1 MQIAAIRRL
10 LCRAALVLVVFAGPR
25 SIARAQESASQR
37 RSVTSLGDSLKR
49 AQFKQIHIFYVHGM
63 AAAGPGYSESKLLR
77 KSICQQLKDCTS
89 PEGQFDGRE
98 YADQHDFILDSP
110 PPNLFYFGEQI
121 WKSRITG
128 PPSEGWNAS
137 APFVDHWKFVRE
149 GSAQTIYLDE
159 INWWPLVFAVKC
171 REIIA
176 KDADLVGPSP
186 SFLNKCSHLE
196 PDPKIP
202 GRFVSYPWIE
212 EDDARQL
219 RGLPSRGA
227 LANRSAKNAVLD
239 WGFTDAVLA
248 VGSMRSYLLEGIR
261 QLVLKSANVA
271 PDGGRTGM
279 IGPLPNQEF
288 VIVTHSLGSYLIFSA
303 LDLPDLPPSQPKP
316 PPAEDWKLRFEKVLA
331 QTSSVYFLANQVRL
345 LELANL
351 DVSPAQNMVKD
362 LESWGRLRRK
372 YQSELAE
379 PTPNDLLPPQIVAWS
394 DPSDLLTW
402 SVPDLSTVLVKN
414 LTVKNATHW
423 FWLIENPSAAHANYV
438 TDHRIITTMLKPSK
452 PPQ

>member
-1 MQIAAIRRL
+1 MPISAHRRSL
-10 LCRAALVLVVFAGPR
+10 TRAALLLALLASPR
-25 SIARAQESASQR
+25 KATWAQEPSSQSQ
-37 RSVTSLGDSLKR
+37 SVTSLGDSLKR
-49 AQFKQIHIFYVHGM
+49 AQTKQLHIFYVHGM
-63 AAAGPGYSESKLLR
+63 AADGPGYSESKVLR
-77 KSICQQLKDCTS
+77 KTICQRLKDCNS

-98 YADQHDFILDSP
+98 YADQQDFSLDSP
-110 PPNLFYFGEQI
+110 PPNLSYLGEQI
-121 WKSRITG
+121 WKSRKSG

-137 APFVDHWKFVRE
+137 APFVDHWKFVRH
-149 GSAQTIYLDE
+149 GNAPTIYLDE

-176 KDADLVGPSP
+176 KDAELVGPSP
-186 SFLNKCSHLE
+186 AFLNRCSHLE
-196 PDPKIP
+196 PDPNTP
-202 GRFVSYPWIE
+202 GRFISYPWIE

-219 RGLPSRGA
+219 KDLPARGA
-227 LANRSAKNAVLD
+227 LINRSVKNAVLD

-271 PDGGRTGM
+271 ADGGRTGVT
-279 IGPLPNQEF
+279 GPLPNQEF

-303 LDLPDLPPSQPKP
+303 LDLPASEPDP
-316 PPAEDWKLRFEKVLA
+316 PPAQDWKLRFEEVLA
-331 QTSSVYFLANQVRL
+331 QTSSVYFLANQLRL

-351 DVSPAQNMVKD
+351 DVSPAQNMLKN

-372 YQSELAE
+372 YQSDLAA

-394 DPSDLLTW
+394 DPSDLLSW
-402 SVPDLSTVLVKN
+402 NVPDLNSVLVKN
-414 LTVKNATHW
+414 FTVKNATHW
-423 FWLIENPSAAHANYV
+423 FWLIENPAAAHANYA
-438 TDHRIITTMLKPSK
+438 TNHRVITTMLKPSK